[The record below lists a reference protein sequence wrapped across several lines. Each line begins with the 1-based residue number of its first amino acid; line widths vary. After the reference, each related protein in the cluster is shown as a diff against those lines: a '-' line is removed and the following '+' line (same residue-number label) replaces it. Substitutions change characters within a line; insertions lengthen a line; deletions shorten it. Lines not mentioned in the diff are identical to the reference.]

1 MQFQGRGNTYLQER
15 MADGSLGPATK
26 ICQDAF
32 GLALATESFEH
43 INKCGAVDVPDFRGI
58 KGSTGTLTL
67 SFTDVEDKKFAIAT
81 LGTMTAAAVTPTA
94 VLNEEIDGVEDGAYY
109 FLGGKHR
116 HRTITSLTME
126 DSSTVPVSLVAG
138 THYNL
143 DAASGRIDWVSTSA
157 LTLPVLADYS
167 HQDPAGVSL
176 LTAGQKEWFV
186 SFENINKANSND
198 PGSVELYR
206 VRFDPTSNAD
216 FLSDEL
222 QVMELSGSVLA
233 DQDIDSDDTV
243 LGQFGRRVL

>member
-15 MADGSLGPATK
+15 MADGSLGAAIK

-32 GLALATESFEH
+32 SLALATESFEH
-43 INKCGAVDVPDFRGI
+43 INKCGAVDVPDFRGS
-58 KGSTGTLTL
+58 KGSSGTLTL
-67 SFTDVEDKKFAIAT
+67 SYTDVEDAKFAIAV
-81 LGTMTAAAVTPTA
+81 LGTVNDAAGSPSAVT
-94 VLNEEIDGVEDGAYY
+94 NEEIDGVENGAHY

-116 HRTITSLTME
+116 HRAITSLTME
-126 DSSTVPVSLVAG
+126 DSSTVPTSLVAG
-138 THYNL
+138 THYSL
-143 DAASGRIDWVSTSA
+143 DAASGRVTWISTA
-157 LTLPVLADYS
+157 GLTLPIVADYS
-167 HQDPAGVSL
+167 HQDPAHVSM

-186 SFENINKANSND
+186 SFENLNKANAND

-222 QVMELSGSVLA
+222 QVMELAGTVLA
-233 DQDIDSDDTV
+233 DTDIESTDTV